1 MTEYQ
6 VFGLVFFG
14 TLALVIIVLLIV
26 DGVCKRRNKRVLQK
40 AKKTYSRMKKVENV
54 AVFTALATA
63 YGKDD
68 KAQQSERKPL
78 NRTNDKHCC
87 RTR

>member
-14 TLALVIIVLLIV
+14 TLTIVIIGALIV
-26 DGVCKRRNKRVLQK
+26 NIVCKRRNKRVLQK
-40 AKKTYSRMKKVENV
+40 AKKTYDRMKKVENV

-63 YGKDD
+63 YGKD
-68 KAQQSERKPL
+68 K
-78 NRTNDKHCC
+78 
-87 RTR
+87 